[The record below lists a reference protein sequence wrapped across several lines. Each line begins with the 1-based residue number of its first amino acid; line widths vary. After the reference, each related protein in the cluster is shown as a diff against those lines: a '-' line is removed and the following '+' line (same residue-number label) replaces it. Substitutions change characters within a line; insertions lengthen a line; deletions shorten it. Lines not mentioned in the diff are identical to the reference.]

1 MSEKNR
7 DTRQRWRCHTVAVRL
22 SPEESKLLDIAVKL
36 SGLTKQDYVCNRCL
50 ERDIIVQGNPRV
62 YKALKDQLGEILD
75 ELKRIANSGDL
86 SPDLLEVIDLVT
98 VTMDG
103 MKGECAC
110 EKRK

>member
-1 MSEKNR
+1 MCLKI
-7 DTRQRWRCHTVAVRL
+7 VKK
-22 SPEESKLLDIAVKL
+22 SKIFFKC
-36 SGLTKQDYVCNRCL
+36 SICL
-50 ERDIIVQGNPRV
+50 ECDIIVQGNPRV
-62 YKALKDQLGEILD
+62 YKALKDQFGEILD

-86 SPDLLEVIDLVT
+86 SPDLLETINLVA

>member
-1 MSEKNR
+1 M
-7 DTRQRWRCHTVAVRL
+7 
-22 SPEESKLLDIAVKL
+22 DIAVKL

-50 ERDIIVQGNPRV
+50 EREIIVVGNPRV

-75 ELKRIANSGDL
+75 ELKRIKNSGDL
-86 SPDLLEVIDLVT
+86 SPDLLETINLVT

-103 MKGECAC
+103 MKGECVC

>member
-1 MSEKNR
+1 MTVKNNG
-7 DTRQRWRCHTVAVRL
+7 V
-22 SPEESKLLDIAVKL
+22 KIAV
-36 SGLTKQDYVCNRCL
+36 Y
-50 ERDIIVQGNPRV
+50 IIVQGNPRV

-75 ELKRIANSGDL
+75 ELKRITNSGDL
-86 SPDLLEVIDLVT
+86 SPDLLEIIDLVT